1 MSKYCEDCGCKVYS
15 GRCSNCHEASFIYHE
30 QYMNPDYLGN
40 GQQLTPPDEN
50 SDFMRKVREQDASLR
65 R

>member
-1 MSKYCEDCGCKVYS
+1 
-15 GRCSNCHEASFIYHE
+15 
-30 QYMNPDYLGN
+30 MNPDYLGN

-65 R
+65 K